1 VFNLVLATKVL
12 IETTLLAEVYE
23 EVDKANE
30 TDNKVEVTEIVVIG
44 VTLDKVE
51 VTIDIAILYLLLFL
65 IVKVDVLVE
74 DFITKVVLYKLV
86 RK

>member
-1 VFNLVLATKVL
+1 MFNLVLATKVL